1 MTQTEH
7 ETLLPTLIKAWI
19 IHRLNSENLT
29 NVTNEKLTIKGQLSI
44 VYLNCRSTDFLSQQ
58 RKFCDEILMTF
69 STIRVSLNRRLI
81 LIVSKLFSVSSES
94 TSRDKNSHVVAPRV
108 ELNRIKCVNRS
119 MSGNKMRQ
127 KFHALRKKL
136 RKILLD
142 YDKRRRRRSSN
153 TMSCSLSTSRQCL
166 ALVIKPTDKLWQCVN
181 HILTMLSRDV
191 VLLTFKS
198 IFVILPAFGERNTC
212 RCGNDKE
219 KNMIKLVSLVLPPNR

>member
-1 MTQTEH
+1 
-7 ETLLPTLIKAWI
+7 
-19 IHRLNSENLT
+19 
-29 NVTNEKLTIKGQLSI
+29 
-44 VYLNCRSTDFLSQQ
+44 
-58 RKFCDEILMTF
+58 MTF

-127 KFHALRKKL
+127 KFYALRKKL

-153 TMSCSLSTSRQCL
+153 TMCL
-166 ALVIKPTDKLWQCVN
+166 ARYRCLDNVLLLLSSPQTNYDNV
-181 HILTMLSRDV
+181 LTISWPCYRAMLSYWHSSQFSSFSLHSVSETLAV
-191 VLLTFKS
+191 V
-198 IFVILPAFGERNTC
+198 E
-212 RCGNDKE
+212 
-219 KNMIKLVSLVLPPNR
+219 MIRKKIW